1 MLRIQTLLAL
11 MLATPAATQEGW
23 FDEGSERVT
32 VPMRLAG
39 RGPFAGVPLMEV
51 QLGDHTAWFMA
62 DTGFNAVAVDAGI
75 ARKWGLEQR
84 GFDVAIAIG
93 GANRTPLFRTPEFVV
108 GAARF
113 ETGVAHG
120 LNLGGFSRGQGVEIA
135 GILGGSF
142 FGAFTTTL
150 DYPARTITL
159 CDPEAFVPP
168 EGAVELSISGALG
181 QPFVGVSIDGSPE
194 YLFLLDTGAAPSALL
209 YGAFAERR
217 GVLQASGELPSV
229 RVSGFAG
236 TVESGF
242 GRLPPLRLGG
252 HEVVGLPALV
262 LRPSDKFGME
272 SNALHA
278 GILGTGWLESYRVT
292 FDYPRRKV
300 YLEPSAAAPLSPWPV
315 GFEESDGGLQ
325 VAMTQ
330 SDLEDALELEVGDR
344 IVAIAGEAAPGTVPE
359 LRDVLRSMTRANL
372 TIERDGE
379 RREVTMQRLQLPGL
393 RVVEAW

>member
-1 MLRIQTLLAL
+1 
-11 MLATPAATQEGW
+11 
-23 FDEGSERVT
+23 
-32 VPMRLAG
+32 MR
-39 RGPFAGVPLMEV
+39 
-51 QLGDHTAWFMA
+51 
-62 DTGFNAVAVDAGI
+62 DA
-75 ARKWGLEQR
+75 
-84 GFDVAIAIG
+84 
-93 GANRTPLFRTPEFVV
+93 
-108 GAARF
+108 
-113 ETGVAHG
+113 
-120 LNLGGFSRGQGVEIA
+120 
-135 GILGGSF
+135 
-142 FGAFTTTL
+142 
-150 DYPARTITL
+150 L
-159 CDPEAFVPP
+159 CDPK
-168 EGAVELSISGALG
+168 
-181 QPFVGVSIDGSPE
+181 
-194 YLFLLDTGAAPSALL
+194 T
-209 YGAFAERR
+209 FAEA
-217 GVLQASGELPSV
+217 LEQASGELPSV

-242 GRLPPLRLGG
+242 GRLPPLRLGA

-379 RREVTMQRLQLPGL
+379 RREPDTGSQQMHPSATVVGQSATDLARGRPGES
-393 RVVEAW
+393 VGEPGTPGGVEAAEQRRNDLEHAVEEEPGQPDDHLTGPRKAAGEQREQVRHGSGDEQEREQPYSDGECDERHLSDRTGHADAEPDADRDAGQPGWARRGRGEQSDRAVAIGEGFGRDHPRIDRLGDSGHDAEPHDGEQEQ